1 MDPAVASFTKRYR
14 SRWSRCGSVIRRSGI
29 GRPRTNSR
37 YLGGVWHATRP
48 QDRIRVPPT
57 LHLPKISLCDKQL
70 LRP

>member
-1 MDPAVASFTKRYR
+1 MDPAVASFMKRY
-14 SRWSRCGSVIRRSGI
+14 SPRWAHCGSVIRRSGI
-29 GRPRTNSR
+29 EPPRTNSQ
-37 YLGGVWHATRP
+37 YLCGIWHATPP